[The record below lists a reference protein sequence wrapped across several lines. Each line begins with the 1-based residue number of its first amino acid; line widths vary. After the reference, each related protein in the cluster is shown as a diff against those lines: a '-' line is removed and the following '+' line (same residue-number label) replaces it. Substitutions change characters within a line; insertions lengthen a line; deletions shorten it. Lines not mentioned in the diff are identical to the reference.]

1 MFGKPLLFMAHRWG
15 KVIMDPGPNITLIDD
30 RLATLNLVPGRS
42 VYGER
47 LLGDYRSWS
56 PRRSKLASAILKGLR
71 LPISKD
77 SSVLYLGAS
86 TGTTASHLSDIL
98 SEGRIYVVEFAKKP
112 MIELVRL
119 CEEQYNMI
127 PIFEDANHPE
137 RYHGVVGKVDM
148 IYQDIAQR
156 NQADILIRN
165 ADLFLKKSGW
175 VLIAIKAR
183 SIDVARSSG
192 DIFSSEIEKL
202 EERFEISATF
212 NLSPGH
218 RDHLMVFG
226 EETAD
231 I

>member
-1 MFGKPLLFMAHRWG
+1 M
-15 KVIMDPGPNITLIDD
+15 IMDPGPNITLIDD
-30 RLATLNLVPGRS
+30 RLATLNLFPGRS
-42 VYGER
+42 DYGER

-98 SEGRIYVVEFAKKP
+98 SEGRLYVVEFAKKP
-112 MIELVRL
+112 MIDLVRL
-119 CEEQYNMI
+119 CEERCNMI

-137 RYHGVVGKVDM
+137 RYREVVGEVDL

-156 NQADILIRN
+156 NQAEILIRN
-165 ADLFLKKSGW
+165 ADLFLKKSGCA
-175 VLIAIKAR
+175 LIAIKAR
-183 SIDVARSSG
+183 SIDVTRSSE

-202 EERFEISATF
+202 EERFEIAATF

-226 EETAD
+226 EEPAE

>member
-1 MFGKPLLFMAHRWG
+1 
-15 KVIMDPGPNITLIDD
+15 MDPVPNITLIDD
-30 RLATLNLVPGRS
+30 RLVTLNFVPGRS
-42 VYGER
+42 VYGEP

-98 SEGRIYVVEFAKKP
+98 SGGRLYVVEFAKKP

-119 CEEQYNMI
+119 CEERCNMI
-127 PIFEDANHPE
+127 PIFEDANYPE
-137 RYHGVVGKVDM
+137 RYREVVGEVDL

-156 NQADILIRN
+156 NQAEILIRN
-165 ADLFLKKSGW
+165 ADLFRKKSGW
-175 VLIAIKAR
+175 VIIAIKAR
-183 SIDVARSSG
+183 SIDVARSAE
-192 DIFSSEIEKL
+192 DIFNSEIEKL
-202 EERFEISATF
+202 EERFEISGTF

-218 RDHLMVFG
+218 KDHLMVFG
-226 EETAD
+226 RETAD